1 MKYNKIVAFIF
12 GCLFFI
18 FILLVGVGVSHLFIS
33 FIFWDL
39 SYHNWSWVGKL
50 IYFILCFF
58 WGYFGIDYFKRMFDK
73 IKSI

>member
-1 MKYNKIVAFIF
+1 MKYNKNIAFIL

-18 FILLVGVGVSHLFIS
+18 FILLVGIGVSYLFIS

-39 SYHNWSWVGKL
+39 SFNNWSWVGKL
-50 IYFILCFF
+50 IYFISCFF
-58 WGYFGIDYFKRMFDK
+58 WGYFGVDYFKRMFDK